1 MQTLSIFLIAALIF
15 GVCYG
20 IDKAFTKIFRSKA
33 QHRSGL
39 AVRANRQYGIFGVIL
54 TVLGILAL
62 VYGTK
67 GDLVLLIGGGIV
79 LLMGLGLAVFYLSF
93 GIFYDGESF
102 LVSRLGKPSREYQYK
117 DIVSQQ
123 LYAIIGG
130 NTVIELSL
138 KDGNTVS
145 LQASMQ
151 GVYQFLDTAVAGW
164 CIQNHKDIADCA
176 FYDPSKSWW
185 FPHEEA

>member
-1 MQTLSIFLIAALIF
+1 MQTLSIFLAAGLIF
-15 GVCYG
+15 GVCYLV
-20 IDKAFTKIFRSKA
+20 DKSFTKLFRSKA

-39 AVRANRQYGIFGVIL
+39 AVRANRQYGIFGVVL
-54 TVLGILAL
+54 CVLGVLAL
-62 VYGTK
+62 VSGFG
-67 GDLVLLIGGGIV
+67 GDMVLLGGGGIV
-79 LLMGLGLAVFYLSF
+79 LVMGIGLTVFYLSF

-102 LVSRLGKPSREYQYK
+102 LVSRFARPSREYQYK

-123 LYAIIGG
+123 LYAITGG
-130 NTVIELSL
+130 NNVIELSL
-138 KDGNTVS
+138 KDGTTVS

-164 CIQNHKDIADCA
+164 CIQNHKDIADCD